1 MVNAMMG
8 ANDSVIDNSG
18 VDTKGLDLDYN
29 KSDYSE
35 DEIGAAEDAL
45 ADQIADEGIV
55 LLKNEDNALPLS
67 KDTPIS
73 FFSRNS
79 VTVTT
84 HAGIMGHGS
93 GSLKEDFEATAIPSI
108 RLFGSSMTRATD
120 HLMDLAQALSV
131 LVMKKTLPSMS
142 ARWKRSRQTTRW

>member
-1 MVNAMMG
+1 MVAAIVAANTILTDNNRMVNAMMG

-55 LLKNEDNALPLS
+55 LLKMRTMHFHFPRIRRSVSLAE
-67 KDTPIS
+67 TP
-73 FFSRNS
+73 
-79 VTVTT
+79 
-84 HAGIMGHGS
+84 
-93 GSLKEDFEATAIPSI
+93 
-108 RLFGSSMTRATD
+108 
-120 HLMDLAQALSV
+120 
-131 LVMKKTLPSMS
+131 LPSQHMPVS
-142 ARWKRSRQTTRW
+142 WDMAAAV

>member
-1 MVNAMMG
+1 MRKKEKKQPTRRSKIIKTVISLILIAVMVAAIVAANTLLTDNNRMVNAMMG

-67 KDTPIS
+67 KDTPIIFLAETPVPS
-73 FFSRNS
+73 QHRPVSR
-79 VTVTT
+79 
-84 HAGIMGHGS
+84 
-93 GSLKEDFEATAIPSI
+93 D
-108 RLFGSSMTRATD
+108 
-120 HLMDLAQALSV
+120 
-131 LVMKKTLPSMS
+131 MS
-142 ARWKRSRQTTRW
+142 AAV

>member
-1 MVNAMMG
+1 MG

-67 KDTPIS
+67 KDTADQ
-73 FFSRNS
+73 F
-79 VTVTT
+79 
-84 HAGIMGHGS
+84 
-93 GSLKEDFEATAIPSI
+93 L
-108 RLFGSSMTRATD
+108 
-120 HLMDLAQALSV
+120 
-131 LVMKKTLPSMS
+131 
-142 ARWKRSRQTTRW
+142 